1 MALSG
6 RREGAE
12 ALRERIGPDARYSTF
27 VPPRVRGDTSQP
39 KQERPWGRL
48 LWGASLLSLA
58 VVFVLAV
65 LVALGF

>member
-12 ALRERIGPDARYSTF
+12 VLEKRIGPNAQYSTF
-27 VPPRVRGDTSQP
+27 VPPRVRGDTF
-39 KQERPWGRL
+39 RPEQKWTMGRL

-58 VVFVLAV
+58 VVLVLAA